1 MNRHIKLMQ
10 WALLLAL
17 GLMLGGCKTDVRS
30 KGDRLDA
37 SMLGYE
43 RALRWGKMAEAMQ
56 FLDATSEAVL
66 TMKPLEI
73 ERWAQ
78 FEVKGYRKQ
87 SQALVDE
94 DGIARQAVEI
104 ELLNRHTQT
113 PRTVLDQQ
121 VWKFDKQSGQW
132 RLTSG
137 FPNLKPSE

>member
-1 MNRHIKLMQ
+1 MYRHIKWIQ
-10 WALLLAL
+10 WALLLAF
-17 GLMLGGCKTDVRS
+17 GLMLAGCKTDIRS

-43 RALRWGKMAEAMQ
+43 RALRWGTMAESLQ
-56 FLDATSEAVL
+56 FLDPTSEAAL
-66 TMKPLEI
+66 AMKPLEL

-87 SQALVDE
+87 SQALVDD
-94 DGIARQAVEI
+94 DGIARQVVEI

-113 PRTVLDQQ
+113 PRTVLDRQ

-137 FPNLKPSE
+137 FPILKPSE